1 MKRKNAKYMLAGGL
15 AVSSSLLL
23 GCFHQPVPLYGP
35 PPDTSFTPEINIP
48 EAVYGPPPDLDL
60 NEWYSEDWDDA
71 TTAPSFDP
79 PFTPEANIPEDVYA
93 PPQDFGFDE
102 DPDEEDM
109 TPAPSFDPADN
120 LPAPVYGPPEG
131 F

>member
-1 MKRKNAKYMLAGGL
+1 MKKINAKYMLAGGL

-48 EAVYGPPPDLDL
+48 EGVYGPPSDYELGLD
-60 NEWYSEDWDDA
+60 
-71 TTAPSFDP
+71 F
-79 PFTPEANIPEDVYA
+79 
-93 PPQDFGFDE
+93 
-102 DPDEEDM
+102 DEEDT

-120 LPAPVYGPPEG
+120 LPAPVYGPPAG